1 IEVNR
6 LYPAFHNQS
15 SRFNPWR
22 FFVASGSNL
31 QAIKERFRL
40 ALFGGLWEWGTQCF
54 FLSRA
59 APCQKPKSTKQ
70 GFVGVWLGVDDCA
83 HENSWIVGLLGPHL
97 LCHHP

>member
-40 ALFGGLWEWGTQCF
+40 ALFGGLWEWGTPCF

-59 APCQKPKSTKQ
+59 AACQKPKSTKQ
-70 GFVGVWLGVDDCA
+70 GFFGLWLGVDDGAPETSRMVVWLCP
-83 HENSWIVGLLGPHL
+83 LLP
-97 LCHHP
+97 CH